1 MTGADEKDTASV
13 PSLNDLV
20 DALAGRCQVSVLLV
34 DPAPAVKLCSTPF
47 SGKGVAS
54 IPASH
59 DWTNLRIADGQKVTL
74 KRGEYELPLV
84 AGEHQSA
91 VVLRLTEMAGI
102 NAPKGLGMGGVLVAR
117 DGVIY
122 RLQVNRPGS
131 HSIEGERVSALGL
144 PETATLLVRRVEVES
159 HPESRIGFCESI
171 APIDQGHHVDGGVT
185 PIAKNEP
192 PRDDRPSFVHTTKV
206 RRDSLMP
213 AIEKAQTHCRDPLDT
228 AEVWAQLL
236 VLAEKRFPP
245 LIGATEEGL
254 QYFKDG
260 EAKFFARDALRK
272 RLGRLPPISAD
283 KRR

>member
-1 MTGADEKDTASV
+1 
-13 PSLNDLV
+13 
-20 DALAGRCQVSVLLV
+20 
-34 DPAPAVKLCSTPF
+34 
-47 SGKGVAS
+47 
-54 IPASH
+54 
-59 DWTNLRIADGQKVTL
+59 
-74 KRGEYELPLV
+74 
-84 AGEHQSA
+84 
-91 VVLRLTEMAGI
+91 
-102 NAPKGLGMGGVLVAR
+102 
-117 DGVIY
+117 
-122 RLQVNRPGS
+122 
-131 HSIEGERVSALGL
+131 
-144 PETATLLVRRVEVES
+144 LLVRRVEVES